1 MKVFVDNDV
10 AVKLARWGMLDR
22 FHAHLTK
29 QGKADVF
36 VLTSLRY
43 RFKLHLDDPA
53 AAVQAVGSSVG
64 AKQLLNFVNACPPV
78 KGHNQR
84 VASALAGKP
93 QIDAGEATLFAAAG
107 NFDAA
112 LVDTGDKKAL
122 RALAAQSKTEPV
134 LAALAGKLACLEQT
148 VHYLCGRWTFDIV
161 AAAIATDLAADAA
174 VHDCFSAGQA
184 AAVCVAL
191 EHKIGELTA
200 DCGALLAVKPF
211 VWIP

>member
-10 AVKLARWGMLDR
+10 VVKLARWGLLER
-22 FHAHLTK
+22 FHSHLTK

-53 AAVQAVGSSVG
+53 GAVQAVGSSLG
-64 AKQLLNFVNACPPV
+64 AKQLLNFVNVCRPV
-78 KGHNQR
+78 KGHNQQ
-84 VASALAGKP
+84 VAAALAGKP

-122 RALAAQSKTEPV
+122 RALAALSKTEPAI
-134 LAALAGKLACLEQT
+134 AALVGKLACLEQT
-148 VHYLCGRWTFDIV
+148 VHYMCGRWTFDTV
-161 AAAIATDLAADAA
+161 AVAIATDVDADAA
-174 VHDCFSAGQA
+174 VRGCFSAGHA
-184 AAVCVAL
+184 AAVCAAL
-191 EHKIGELTA
+191 EHKVGELAA
-200 DCGALLAVKPF
+200 DCGALLAAKPF
-211 VWIP
+211 AWIP